1 MIEVRT
7 AASRF
12 HTKIDW
18 LDSWHSFSFG
28 EHRDPTNVNHGLLI
42 VSNDDIVAPASGFG
56 THPHRD
62 MEIVTWV
69 LEGALEHRDSEGN
82 HAVIR
87 PGLAQRM
94 SAGTGI
100 RHSEWNSSPDEPVRL
115 IQMWVL
121 PDRKGIRPGYQEADV
136 ADALA
141 GGGLVKIASG
151 TDDAAIHINQAEA
164 TMYVA
169 RLAPG
174 DAVELP
180 ADRHVH
186 VFVAIGAVVVDGA
199 GALDEG
205 AAARLTDE
213 APRALRAT
221 APSEV
226 IVWATA

>member
-1 MIEVRT
+1 MIDVRP

-28 EHRDPTNVNHGLLI
+28 EHRDPANVNHGLLI
-42 VSNDDIVAPASGFG
+42 VSNDDVVAPASGFG
-56 THPHRD
+56 THGHRD

-69 LEGALEHRDSEGN
+69 LEGTLEHRDSEGN

-94 SAGTGI
+94 SAGSGI
-100 RHSEWNSSPDEPVRL
+100 RHSEWNPSRDEPVRL
-115 IQMWVL
+115 VQMWVL

-136 ADALA
+136 GESLA
-141 GGGLVKIASG
+141 AGGLVKIAGGSG
-151 TDDAAIHINQAEA
+151 DAAIHIHQAGA
-164 TMYVA
+164 SMYVG

-174 DAVELP
+174 ESVTLPDA
-180 ADRHVH
+180 RHVH
-186 VFVAIGAVVVDGA
+186 VFVAVGGVGLDGGGALHEGDAARCTDAGPRMLTAVV
-199 GALDEG
+199 
-205 AAARLTDE
+205 
-213 APRALRAT
+213 
-221 APSEV
+221 PSEV